1 MSDFIR
7 RSDGVKR
14 GDIVLIVD
22 SESKRYGQL
31 GLITGTHSLVVGWY
45 TEFIDGGCEP
55 FQELQFKK
63 RGVRK

>member
-31 GLITGTHSLVVGWY
+31 GLISGTRSLVVGWC

-55 FQELQFKK
+55 CQGLQFKK
-63 RGVRK
+63 RGGRK